1 MLLDDD
7 NDVYPGRLAISI
19 VSEGCTME
27 PPVRPR
33 DELKAIC
40 VNVDYSEVVSY
51 DSIATNGLT
60 SPHG

>member
-1 MLLDDD
+1 
-7 NDVYPGRLAISI
+7 
-19 VSEGCTME
+19 ME